1 MRDSQ
6 RKQDPWKMPFH
17 YCPLEKAEA
26 RLGKLRELGIG
37 IELMLDESRILWP
50 EFQKETVSR
59 LAERLAK
66 TGVPALLHGPFHN
79 LNLGARDSHIRDYSR
94 ELILRGF
101 DVARI
106 VNSPTMVIHLAML
119 PQYSPE
125 SADAWW
131 RSFSSVFPEVIAG
144 AEKSGVLLVVE
155 NTYETD
161 PAVFERIFQKFDSP
175 QLGMCLDV
183 GHAHCYSSVAPQE
196 WAARL
201 HGQIRHLHISD
212 NDGESDRHW
221 TLGKGTVDISPVLD
235 VFAADVVRP
244 TVTLEVPFDT
254 VNESLAI
261 YHRAYESIMKG
272 LSIQ

>member
-6 RKQDPWKMPFH
+6 REQNPWKTPFH
-17 YCPLEKAEA
+17 YCPFEKAEA

-37 IELMLDESRILWP
+37 IELMLDDSRILWP
-50 EFQKETVSR
+50 EFQQDAVSR
-59 LAERLAK
+59 LADRLTQAK
-66 TGVPALLHGPFHN
+66 IPVLLHGPFHN
-79 LNLGARDSHIRDYSR
+79 LNLGARDNHIRDYSR

-101 DVARI
+101 DVARMM
-106 VNSPTMVIHLAML
+106 NSPTMVIHLAIL

-131 RSFSSVFPEVIAG
+131 RSFFGVFPEVLAG
-144 AEKSGVLLVVE
+144 VQESGVALLLE

-161 PAVFERIFQKFDSP
+161 PAVFERVFEKFSSP
-175 QLGMCLDV
+175 QLAMCLDV
-183 GHAHCYSSVAPQE
+183 GHAHCYSPVPPHE

-201 HGQIRHLHISD
+201 HHRIRHLHISD

-221 TLGKGTVDISPVLD
+221 TLGKGTVNISPVLD
-235 VFAADVVRP
+235 VFAGDVVRP
-244 TVTLEVPFDT
+244 SITLEVPFDT
-254 VNESLAI
+254 VDESLTTYYQAS
-261 YHRAYESIMKG
+261 ESIMKG

>member
-6 RKQDPWKMPFH
+6 RKQGTWGMPFH
-17 YCPLEKAEA
+17 YCPFEKAEA
-26 RLGKLRELGIG
+26 RLGKLFELGIG
-37 IELMLDESRILWP
+37 IELMLDDSRILWP
-50 EFQKETVSR
+50 EFQKDTVSR
-59 LAERLAK
+59 LAERLK
-66 TGVPALLHGPFHN
+66 ETGVAALLHGPFHN
-79 LNLGARDSHIRDYSR
+79 LNLGARDGHIRDYSR

-106 VNSPTMVIHLAML
+106 VNSPIMVIHLAML

-131 RSFSSVFPEVIAG
+131 RSFSSVFPEVLAG
-144 AEKSGVLLVVE
+144 AEKNGVLLLVE
-155 NTYETD
+155 NTYEAD
-161 PAVFERIFQKFDSP
+161 PAVFERVFERFDSP
-175 QLGMCLDV
+175 QLAMCLDV
-183 GHAHCYSSVAPQE
+183 GHAHCYSSVPPQE

-201 HGQIRHLHISD
+201 HHRIRHLHLSD

-235 VFAADVVRP
+235 VFATDVVRP
-244 TVTLEVPFDT
+244 SITLEVPFDT
-254 VNESLAI
+254 VDESLTVYYQAT
-261 YHRAYESIMKG
+261 ESIMKG